1 MRNETDDFIL
11 SDMIAEV
18 LNIDNYKTKS
28 INHVPKEGL
37 PKMNTFEGFIG
48 KIKK

>member
-1 MRNETDDFIL
+1 MRNEKDDYIL

-18 LNIDNYKTKS
+18 LNIDNYKSKS
-28 INHVPKEGL
+28 KHHVADKGL
-37 PKMNTFEGFIG
+37 PKINTFEGFIG